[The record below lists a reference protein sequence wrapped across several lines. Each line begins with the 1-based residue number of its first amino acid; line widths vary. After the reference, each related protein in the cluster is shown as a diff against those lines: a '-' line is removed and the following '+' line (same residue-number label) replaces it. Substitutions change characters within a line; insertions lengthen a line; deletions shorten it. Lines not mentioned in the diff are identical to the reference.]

1 LLWGPPREAAQTNNL
16 QVAGKEE
23 SYMGPVNPPRIFQFV
38 NFMKIR
44 SGDLVILVISVILV
58 IFPIEDPISKIV
70 TFT

>member
-1 LLWGPPREAAQTNNL
+1 L
-16 QVAGKEE
+16 QEEEFKVQKSKEG
-23 SYMGPVNPPRIFQFV
+23 SYMEEVNPPRIFQFD

-58 IFPIEDPISKIV
+58 ILVIFPIEDPITKIV